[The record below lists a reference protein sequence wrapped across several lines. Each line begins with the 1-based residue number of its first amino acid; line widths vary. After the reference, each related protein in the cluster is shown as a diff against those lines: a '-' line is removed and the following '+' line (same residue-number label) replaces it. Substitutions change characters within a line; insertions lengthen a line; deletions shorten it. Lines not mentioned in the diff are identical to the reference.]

1 MTLSMPELI
10 RENKLLKDELMI
22 ASYEL
27 GRRAITDRN
36 IRKYQKI
43 IRDLNITPR
52 VKPSKRFGKK
62 LLKQRGIL

>member
-1 MTLSMPELI
+1 MTLSMPELMK
-10 RENKLLKDELMI
+10 ENKILKDELVI
-22 ASYEL
+22 TQYEL

-36 IRKYQKI
+36 IRKHQKA
-43 IRDLNITPR
+43 IRDFNLTPR